1 MTMAAVASHNATL
14 ARIQKGLR
22 MVTVPF
28 PHLSGL
34 VAAARVNI
42 DERVPTVGVFA
53 SGRMVANPKFVA
65 KLKDNELVFVL
76 AHEMLHLALRTHDR
90 ARGSDRM
97 QFNYAHDYIIND
109 MLRAELGFQ
118 NIPAGG
124 LDMPGAREKSA
135 EQILVE
141 MRKNAAQMPSKTR
154 VFDGE
159 STTVRRLFQPGE
171 GDGSKP
177 DDAGDV
183 LGSSLEKQLF
193 PREVAEQAAQAEA
206 MKELAAKALSLAKA
220 MGAMKGMRGFGNG
233 GETQTVNALR
243 GLYRPPWE
251 MGLQRWLESV
261 APGERTFT
269 RPSRRGEACVDG
281 VLPGRRREGWM
292 LNIVLDTSGSMS
304 DEIPRALGAIADFC
318 DAAGVDQVRLV
329 QCDTAVTADDCIDPA
344 QLENF
349 QVTGYGGSDLSPGM
363 EHLASDPAV
372 RAVIVITD
380 GEIDFPREA
389 PPYNVLWVLPERAGG
404 VFNPSYGRVVRMA
417 GA

>member
-1 MTMAAVASHNATL
+1 MAAVLSARDTF

-53 SGRMVANPKFVA
+53 SGRMVANPSFIS

-90 ARGSDRM
+90 ARGSDRV

-118 NIPAGG
+118 DIPAGG

-135 EQILVE
+135 EQIMLE
-141 MRKNAAQMPSKTR
+141 MRKNAARMQSKTR
-154 VFDGE
+154 VFDGQ
-159 STTVRRLFQPGE
+159 STTVGRMFQPGE
-171 GDGSKP
+171 DAQGEPGE
-177 DDAGDV
+177 AGDV
-183 LGSSLEKQLF
+183 LENSLEKQLF
-193 PREVAEQAAQAEA
+193 PNEAAEQGAHGEKV
-206 MKELAAKALSLAKA
+206 KELAAKALSLARA
-220 MGAMKGMRGFGNG
+220 MGAMKGMRGFGDG

-243 GLYRPPWE
+243 GLYYPPWE
-251 MGLQRWLESV
+251 VALQRWLESV

-304 DEIPRALGAIADFC
+304 EEIPRALGAIADFC
-318 DAAGVDQVRLV
+318 DAADVDQVRLI
-329 QCDTAVTADDCIDPA
+329 QCDTAVTTDESIDPA
-344 QLENF
+344 QLENYR
-349 QVTGYGGSDLSPGM
+349 VSGYGGSDLTPAM
-363 EHLASDPAV
+363 DHLARDPAV

-380 GEIDFPREA
+380 GDID
-389 PPYNVLWVLPERAGG
+389 YRARGT
-404 VFNPSYGRVVRMA
+404 A
-417 GA
+417 L